1 VAFVASA
8 AMLAMTAG
16 PAAAAQGGRRAV
28 AVVRGTPQRV
38 NHSNVGATH
47 SPRLLHELTVP
58 GAAAGHLAATI
69 HRSVIA
75 GAAQGVDVASY
86 QHPKGVAIN
95 WAQVAAAG
103 KSFAAIKASGTLADL
118 WSCDGSGAQ
127 QWQLIPHGGGAEV
140 VNPQSGLCLADPG
153 DTSAKGTAMQII
165 TCTGSPGEG
174 WRIQ

>member
-1 VAFVASA
+1 VHGKC
-8 AMLAMTAG
+8 LA
-16 PAAAAQGGRRAV
+16 
-28 AVVRGTPQRV
+28 VRG
-38 NHSNVGATH
+38 GAT
-47 SPRLLHELTVP
+47 
-58 GAAAGHLAATI
+58 
-69 HRSVIA
+69 
-75 GAAQGVDVASY
+75 
-86 QHPKGVAIN
+86 
-95 WAQVAAAG
+95 
-103 KSFAAIKASGTLADL
+103 ASGTLADL